1 MVHISQAR
9 RGDGDA
15 VEALAALAL
24 GDALNA
30 GLGRSAFAAAIDKAG
45 GQIPL
50 PHGHGVV
57 LIATTPDAAGADPGP
72 GQVAGMLY
80 MCPPIRF
87 IDECA
92 DEGGMVQRGLT
103 RALAE
108 IELLAVAPHARMQ
121 GIGGALLSEAERMVR
136 ARGGRLLYV
145 KVRDADRPVLRW
157 YRQRGYR
164 PLAWGETVD
173 VVVARRRVGFA
184 AGADGFRVA
193 IKAL

>member
-1 MVHISQAR
+1 MPAP
-9 RGDGDA
+9 
-15 VEALAALAL
+15 
-24 GDALNA
+24 
-30 GLGRSAFAAAIDKAG
+30 GRSAFAAAIDKTG

-57 LIATTPDAAGADPGP
+57 LIATTVGAAGAGPDPC
-72 GQVAGMLY
+72 QVAGMLY
-80 MCPPIRF
+80 KCPPIRF

-92 DEGGMVQRGLT
+92 DEGDTVQRGLT
-103 RALAE
+103 RLLAE

-121 GIGGALLSEAERMVR
+121 GIGGALLSEAEQMART
-136 ARGGRLLYV
+136 RGGRLLYA
-145 KVRDADRPVLRW
+145 KVRDADRPVVRW
-157 YRQRGYR
+157 YRRRGYR

-184 AGADGFRVA
+184 AGADGFRVM